1 MKIVEVTGENVSQA
15 GRIHSESWKE
25 SHRALCSPEFVEK
38 HTPSA
43 QAAFLRREMESG
55 KNVYMLLDG
64 DPVGIVSVAGNTI
77 ENLYVLPQEQRRG
90 YGTALLRFAV
100 SRCMSGAVL
109 WVLNTNDGARR
120 LYRRFGFAET
130 GKQTRLNDK
139 MYEIEMAL
147 PKAKE
152 EF

>member
-1 MKIVEVTGENVSQA
+1 
-15 GRIHSESWKE
+15 
-25 SHRALCSPEFVEK
+25 
-38 HTPSA
+38 
-43 QAAFLRREMESG
+43 
-55 KNVYMLLDG
+55 
-64 DPVGIVSVAGNTI
+64 
-77 ENLYVLPQEQRRG
+77 
-90 YGTALLRFAV
+90 
-100 SRCMSGAVL
+100 MSGAVL